1 MRVDVCVLLRASS
14 TVSRAFGGCV
24 IETGTRV
31 GSDSATTAVRSDV
44 HPETVDP
51 GAMHSG
57 MARPVGIVSEVVR
70 HTIRSTWRADADV
83 SLPPLPTTSI
93 RGAVL
98 ATLRDMVCIE
108 LDRAHCGGC
117 PQLSSCAFPAL
128 TPEGA
133 RDDDGAQDDRALS
146 PLVLRPLTP
155 AWTGRP
161 HALTAGDAVTF
172 DLVLVG
178 PRAIAEAK
186 LVDHAVRAAAR
197 RGLGED
203 GVTFRAALP
212 VVVEPKPRSASNGW
226 QLRFTTP
233 LRLKVDGRVVDAA
246 HFNVSALWRAM
257 VRRTLQVVD
266 LTGLA
271 RPTLPTA
278 PPFALQAARLH
289 DARAKRWSN
298 RQGGAVS
305 WPGVVGSV
313 ELRVD
318 EAAAALVGDVLTL
331 IADVGLGKGT
341 SFGCG
346 AVELICFAPGM
357 THD

>member
-1 MRVDVCVLLRASS
+1 MTS
-14 TVSRAFGGCV
+14 
-24 IETGTRV
+24 
-31 GSDSATTAVRSDV
+31 VRSDV
-44 HPETVDP
+44 HLETVNP
-51 GAMHSG
+51 GAMHPG

-70 HTIRSTWRADADV
+70 HTIRATWRADADV

-108 LDRAHCGGC
+108 PARAHCGGC
-117 PQLSSCAFPAL
+117 PHLSSCAFPVL
-128 TPEGA
+128 TPEGT

-161 HALTAGDAVTF
+161 HALTAGDAVSF

-178 PRAIAEAK
+178 SRAMAESK

-203 GVTFRAALP
+203 GVTFGAALP
-212 VVVEPKPRSASNGW
+212 VVVEPKPRLASNRW

-246 HFNVSALWRAM
+246 HFNAGALWRAI
-257 VRRTLQVVD
+257 VRRTLQMVD
-266 LTGLA
+266 LAGLA

-278 PPFALQAARLH
+278 PPFSLQAARLH

-313 ELRVD
+313 ELHVD
-318 EAAAALVGDVLTL
+318 EEAAGTLSDILAL

-346 AVELICFAPGM
+346 AVDIVGVAVVGGAGQR
-357 THD
+357 

>member
-1 MRVDVCVLLRASS
+1 MAP
-14 TVSRAFGGCV
+14 
-24 IETGTRV
+24 
-31 GSDSATTAVRSDV
+31 VRSDV
-44 HPETVDP
+44 HPDTVHP
-51 GAMHSG
+51 GALSPG
-57 MARPVGIVSEVVR
+57 KARPVGLVSDVVR
-70 HTIRSTWRADADV
+70 HTIRATWRADADV

-93 RGAVL
+93 RGAIL
-98 ATLRDMVCIE
+98 ATLRDMVCID

-146 PLVLRPLTP
+146 PLVLRPLAP

-161 HALTAGDAVTF
+161 HALTAGDAVSF

-178 PRAIAEAK
+178 PRAMAEAK
-186 LVDHAVRAAAR
+186 LVDNAVRASAR

-203 GVTFRAALP
+203 GVAFRAALP
-212 VVVEPKPRSASNGW
+212 VVVEPKPRLASNRW
-226 QLRFTTP
+226 HLRFTTP

-246 HFNVSALWRAM
+246 HFNASALWRAM

-266 LTGLA
+266 LVGVA
-271 RPTLPTA
+271 RPTLPA
-278 PPFALQAARLH
+278 SPPWALETIELR

-318 EAAAALVGDVLTL
+318 DEAAGTVSDIIAL

-346 AVELICFAPGM
+346 AVEPTALAPENP
-357 THD
+357 